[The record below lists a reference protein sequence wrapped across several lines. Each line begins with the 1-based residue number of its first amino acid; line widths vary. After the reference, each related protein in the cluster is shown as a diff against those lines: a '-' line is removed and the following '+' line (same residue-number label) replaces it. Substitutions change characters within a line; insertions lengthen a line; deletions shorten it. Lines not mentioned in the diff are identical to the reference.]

1 MCAQAFSPP
10 STILRGN
17 FSDRARCP
25 LLGSRE
31 PHRIIFCASRPDRAD
46 ARCRLG
52 RLSGAASAHS
62 IRFPALSTSRAAMT
76 DACARC
82 MGRAG
87 AALDHLIVRHT
98 RTRTRAQPQ
107 RRADARAHPTS
118 HHTRCM
124 HRPSC
129 ATCRTRSRSL
139 GFCLAVEMPRV
150 RPACALFKL
159 CAQQPHSLTRR
170 SAHSAG
176 WLVGDACAALCH
188 MTAHAHTCC
197 PLPSRLLVSRP
208 RVSLQCALRA

>member
-1 MCAQAFSPP
+1 M
-10 STILRGN
+10 
-17 FSDRARCP
+17 RAAA
-25 LLGSRE
+25 LEGSAE
-31 PHRIIFCASRPDRAD
+31 PHRPTAFAFSSTLDIQSCNDRCVRPLCGPR
-46 ARCRLG
+46 
-52 RLSGAASAHS
+52 
-62 IRFPALSTSRAAMT
+62 
-76 DACARC
+76 
-82 MGRAG
+82 G

-124 HRPSC
+124 HRPVC
-129 ATCRTRSRSL
+129 ATCNTRSRSL

-159 CAQQPHSLTRR
+159 CAQHPHSLTRR

-188 MTAHAHTCC
+188 MAAHVHTCC

>member
-1 MCAQAFSPP
+1 MCAQALSPS

-17 FSDRARCP
+17 FSNDRCVRPLHGAR
-25 LLGSRE
+25 GSRTG
-31 PHRIIFCASRPDRAD
+31 S
-46 ARCRLG
+46 
-52 RLSGAASAHS
+52 
-62 IRFPALSTSRAAMT
+62 
-76 DACARC
+76 
-82 MGRAG
+82 
-87 AALDHLIVRHT
+87 LIVRHT

-107 RRADARAHPTS
+107 RRADARASLAPHS

-124 HRPSC
+124 HRPAC

-139 GFCLAVEMPRV
+139 GSAVEMPRV

-188 MTAHAHTCC
+188 MMAHAHTCC

>member
-1 MCAQAFSPP
+1 MTVRA
-10 STILRGN
+10 
-17 FSDRARCP
+17 ARCWAR
-25 LLGSRE
+25 GSRIGSSSARRDRIAPMRAAALEGSAE
-31 PHRIIFCASRPDRAD
+31 PHRPTAFAFSSTLDIQSCNDRCVRPLCGPR
-46 ARCRLG
+46 
-52 RLSGAASAHS
+52 
-62 IRFPALSTSRAAMT
+62 
-76 DACARC
+76 
-82 MGRAG
+82 G

-98 RTRTRAQPQ
+98 HAH
-107 RRADARAHPTS
+107 ARARRNLSPRTPVRRLHPTS

-124 HRPSC
+124 HRPPC

-159 CAQQPHSLTRR
+159 CAQHPHSLTRR

-188 MTAHAHTCC
+188 MAAHVHTCC